1 MSVRHGLL
9 ALLAHEPMH
18 ASQLRQQ
25 FERRTGGTWPLNQ
38 GQVSTTLQRLVRDGL
53 VETGTD
59 LGAHDGAGDTV
70 SGGEPGR
77 ERYHL
82 TSAGRAEA
90 AAWWRTPVDRGAP
103 ARDELA
109 IKLALAVTTPGVD
122 VAAVVQAQRTE
133 TLRALRDY
141 TRLSARAGGDD
152 GARPDDDAT
161 DLAWSLV
168 LDSLVFAA
176 EAEVRWLDHVEAR
189 LRRRGVGH
197 GATASSSA
205 PADTTR
211 TDTARTDSARTDSA
225 RAAAPIGDA
234 R

>member
-1 MSVRHGLL
+1 MSVRNGLL

-18 ASQLRQQ
+18 AYQLRQQ
-25 FERRTGGTWPLNQ
+25 FEHRTGGTWPLNQ

-53 VETGTD
+53 VESD
-59 LGAHDGAGDTV
+59 DDAPGD
-70 SGGEPGR
+70 SRAADSAP
-77 ERYHL
+77 ERYRL
-82 TSAGRAEA
+82 TAAGRMET

-109 IKLALAVTTPGVD
+109 IKLALAVTTPGID

-152 GARPDDDAT
+152 GSRPDDDAT
-161 DLAWSLV
+161 DLAWSFV

-189 LRRRGVGH
+189 LRRRGIGTSRP
-197 GATASSSA
+197 GAG
-205 PADTTR
+205 PAAAGTPRD
-211 TDTARTDSARTDSA
+211 
-225 RAAAPIGDA
+225 AAAPTGRRADLPAGGA

>member
-9 ALLAHEPMH
+9 ALLAQEPMH
-18 ASQLRQQ
+18 AYQLRQQ

-53 VETGTD
+53 VEADPATSPDEG
-59 LGAHDGAGDTV
+59 
-70 SGGEPGR
+70 P
-77 ERYHL
+77 ERYRL
-82 TSAGRAEA
+82 TAAGRDEA

-109 IKLALAVTTPGVD
+109 IKLALAVTSPGVD

-141 TRLSARAGGDD
+141 TRLSARSGGDQ
-152 GARPDDDAT
+152 PPHDDAAA
-161 DLAWSLV
+161 DLAWSFV

-189 LRRRGVGH
+189 LRRRGTG
-197 GATASSSA
+197 GAVAPSA
-205 PADTTR
+205 ATSGADRGRSPAPPNGSEVALATHLTTGR
-211 TDTARTDSARTDSA
+211 TR
-225 RAAAPIGDA
+225 
-234 R
+234 